1 MGTYLRGTM
10 NREHYWL
17 LANALAQV
25 PNTNIKS
32 EVVLKLCEL
41 LKMDNPKF
49 DTELFLDAS
58 GI

>member
-1 MGTYLRGTM
+1 M

-17 LANALAQV
+17 LANALSQV
-25 PNTNIKS
+25 PNTNLKC

-41 LKMDNPKF
+41 LKKDNSKF
-49 DTELFLDAS
+49 NTELFLDAS